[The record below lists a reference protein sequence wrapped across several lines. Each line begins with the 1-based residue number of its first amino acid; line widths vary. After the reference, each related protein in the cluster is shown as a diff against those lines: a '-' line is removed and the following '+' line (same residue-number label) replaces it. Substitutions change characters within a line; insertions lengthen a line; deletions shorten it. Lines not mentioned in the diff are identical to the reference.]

1 MAMPLEDAVI
11 WSSGTFLNIDATEFA
26 YPYRAHTSHIV
37 YQETTPSM
45 YPKCSCEM
53 GMSNA
58 RVRFGALA
66 NTSVYLTCLGKGG
79 TRSKTVVGGERAVLR
94 GLL

>member
-1 MAMPLEDAVI
+1 
-11 WSSGTFLNIDATEFA
+11 
-26 YPYRAHTSHIV
+26 
-37 YQETTPSM
+37 M

-58 RVRFGALA
+58 RVQFGALA

-79 TRSKTVVGGERAVLR
+79 TRSEVVAGGERAVLR